1 MQLAIET
8 SWISIDIP
16 CRAHPSIKAH
26 FFYWTPGTNV
36 CSIIFPRG
44 VAKWEA
50 WNSMKGMGKDE
61 AMAKYVEK
69 VETLKESHGLSE

>member
-1 MQLAIET
+1 
-8 SWISIDIP
+8 
-16 CRAHPSIKAH
+16 
-26 FFYWTPGTNV
+26 
-36 CSIIFPRG
+36 